1 MKQEDK
7 ELLLKELCA
16 RLPYKVICKVDNI
29 NFEGELRE
37 IGISYN
43 TARLY
48 NVEGDESENVY
59 VYDCK
64 PYLFPLSNI
73 TEEQMEELE
82 ELCTMY
88 TPDDDYQPYAHMGI
102 KVLYKHVLDDGYTFR
117 LDFNTDV
124 IDWLNKNHFDYN
136 GLIEKGL
143 AIDASN
149 KNIY

>member
-7 ELLLKELCA
+7 ELLLKELCT
-16 RLPYKVICKVDNI
+16 RLSYKVICKVDNI

-37 IGISYN
+37 ISISYN

-73 TEEQMEELE
+73 TEEQMEELK
-82 ELCTMY
+82 ELCDMY
-88 TPDDDYQPYAHMGI
+88 TPEDDYCPYAYMGI
-102 KVLYKHVLDDGYTFR
+102 EVLNKHVLDDDYE
-117 LDFNTDV
+117 FNFKTDA
-124 IDWLNKNHFDYN
+124 IDWFNKNHFDYN

-143 AIDASN
+143 AIDATN

>member
-64 PYLFPLSNI
+64 PYLFPLSSM
-73 TEEQMEELE
+73 TEEQKKEISKRYNYHNYYGLYIEITNHSEGYWDRDTSCNLQDYLWLE
-82 ELCTMY
+82 
-88 TPDDDYQPYAHMGI
+88 
-102 KVLYKHVLDDGYTFR
+102 
-117 LDFNTDV
+117 
-124 IDWLNKNHFDYN
+124 DWYNKNHFDYR